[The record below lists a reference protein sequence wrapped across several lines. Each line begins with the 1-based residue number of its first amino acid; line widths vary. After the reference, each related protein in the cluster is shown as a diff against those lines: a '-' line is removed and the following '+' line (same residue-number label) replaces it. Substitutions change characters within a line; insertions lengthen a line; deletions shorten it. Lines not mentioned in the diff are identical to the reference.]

1 MVPFIKKN
9 TTEAGDQKSA
19 LLAFALPPV
28 FRLEDTSGET
38 LDWDYRE
45 LSFSS

>member
-19 LLAFALPPV
+19 LLAFGLPPV
-28 FRLEDTSGET
+28 FGLEDTSGET
-38 LDWDYRE
+38 LDWDSKE
-45 LSFSS
+45 LSFSG